1 MISSL
6 SKTNSSPLWPPPS
19 KETKFSAERTSSH
32 NSRTLL
38 DTTPKNQIRTS
49 PSTPPMSSVY
59 VATQVYHALLQN
71 AASARMNAM
80 KNASKNVGEIL
91 GKLSLTYNKAR
102 QAGITMELVEII
114 SGANAL

>member
-1 MISSL
+1 
-6 SKTNSSPLWPPPS
+6 
-19 KETKFSAERTSSH
+19 
-32 NSRTLL
+32 
-38 DTTPKNQIRTS
+38 
-49 PSTPPMSSVY
+49 
-59 VATQVYHALLQN
+59 
-71 AASARMNAM
+71 MNAM